1 MTSVIGLI
9 QARMGSTRVPG
20 KALLNLAGK
29 PLLWHVV
36 DRMRRV
42 RQVDK
47 IILATSSSPE
57 NEVLRKFAEENDIGF
72 YAHSGEDDLAGR
84 VANAIRNIKGNLI
97 LKTGGD
103 CPLIDPAVLQK
114 IVDLGIASRN
124 ADFVIITTRIYTSK
138 GRHNLNYSPFTEITI
153 SSW

>member
-20 KALLNLAGK
+20 KALLNLAGR

-42 RQVDK
+42 RQVNK

-57 NEVLRKFAEENDIGF
+57 NEVLREFAEQNDIGF
-72 YAHSGEDDLAGR
+72 YAHAGEDDLAGR
-84 VANAIRNIKGNLI
+84 VASAVKNIEGNLI
-97 LKTGGD
+97 LK
-103 CPLIDPAVLQK
+103 LAV
-114 IVDLGIASRN
+114 IAR
-124 ADFVIITTRIYTSK
+124 
-138 GRHNLNYSPFTEITI
+138 
-153 SSW
+153 